1 MTRGLLL
8 LPALLLLASSAATA
22 GPTRL
27 ELFRNRLFLPAT
39 VNGTR
44 VVALLDSAAEMTILD
59 APFAASLGLRMG
71 SDQVVNGSGGEDK
84 GRFAH
89 GLRITAAGVTV
100 PAASAIVLDLRDL
113 AERLI
118 GRPVPVILGRE
129 LFDAAR
135 LRIDL
140 ARLTLAA
147 VPRSGTPP
155 GRRYRLTSER
165 GVEGF
170 PIAVEGH
177 SPAQAEFDLG
187 NGTEVLIG
195 KAYAD
200 KIGLLAPERIVGRS
214 DGGGIGGKRSRA
226 IVLLST
232 LEVGGRTFE
241 NVRAAIDD
249 TPTAADVNVGTSI
262 LRHFLITADFAQRSL
277 WLAPARIAPMRRGH

>member
-1 MTRGLLL
+1 MRRGLLL

-22 GPTRL
+22 APTRL
-27 ELFRNRLFLPAT
+27 ELFRNRLFLPVT
-39 VNGTR
+39 VNATR

-59 APFAASLGLRMG
+59 ARFAAGLRLRMG

-89 GLRITAAGVTV
+89 GVRIRAAGVHV
-100 PAASAIVLDLRDL
+100 PATTAVVLDLRDL
-113 AERLI
+113 SERLI

-147 VPRSGTPP
+147 VPRSRVPQGL
-155 GRRYRLTSER
+155 RYPLTGHHGLEA
-165 GVEGF
+165 F
-170 PIAVEGH
+170 PVRVDGQA
-177 SPAQAEFDLG
+177 PAQAEFDLG
-187 NGTEVLIG
+187 NGNEVLIG
-195 KAYAD
+195 KAYAG

-214 DGGGIGGKRSRA
+214 EGGGIGGRRSRD
-226 IVLLST
+226 IVVLKT

-249 TPTAADVNVGTSI
+249 TATAADVNVGTSI
-262 LRHFLITADFAQRSL
+262 LRHFLITADYAQHSL
-277 WLAPARIAPMRRGH
+277 WLAPRP